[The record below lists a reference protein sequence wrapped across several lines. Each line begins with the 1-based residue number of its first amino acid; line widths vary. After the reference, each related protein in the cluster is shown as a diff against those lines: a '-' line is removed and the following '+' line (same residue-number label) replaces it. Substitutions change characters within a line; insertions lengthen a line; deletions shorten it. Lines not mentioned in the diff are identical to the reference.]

1 MTDTL
6 PYDVLRF
13 EPDRRGGTAV
23 LAAADRD
30 EEVFVVNG
38 VAIGEGDTTRGMSGK
53 PTYYGADVLRDA
65 VDLLAGVPIV
75 RDHPGAE
82 KTDEGVRV
90 TPQPPVESILGEVTD
105 AKYRDGVGLLWQGEL
120 DDPEIARQVERGRV
134 AVSPILGRDLDQ
146 WSNEKEA
153 YIASEITGF
162 RDLGVVARGASPGA
176 SIEPGGTPTQTAAAM
191 SADALAAA
199 FDQDVQ
205 CGADPAESGHN
216 PHQNKST
223 MSDSDQEAKVAQL
236 TEQLEAEREQRENL
250 ADENTEMKAVFAD
263 ALAEQSPFDAETIA
277 ERFTYDEIRENFDGD
292 PAEALTVEPV
302 SGSSGGGLDPD
313 TGVDALSRD
322 EEEELEVLQERKR
335 LMRNRGLDSVVEQ
348 IDGEIEA
355 LVGTEGGEA

>member
-146 WSNEKEA
+146 WDDEKEA

-162 RDLGVVARGASPGA
+162 RDLGVVARGASPSA
-176 SIEPGGTPTQTAAAM
+176 SIEPGATSTQTAAAM

-199 FDQDVQ
+199 FDRDVQ
-205 CGADPAESGHN
+205 QRDDTGGTRRDKHDRD
-216 PHQNKST
+216 
-223 MSDSDQEAKVAQL
+223 MSNDSDHEQEVAQL

-302 SGSSGGGLDPD
+302 SGSSGGGSDPD

-322 EEEELEVLQERKR
+322 EKEELEVLQERKR